1 MEVSMKTFPMCTVSF
16 EGLLAADLLLYCNSH
31 LEDTV
36 QEYPHTNHP
45 LGIPK
50 DTK

>member
-1 MEVSMKTFPMCTVSF
+1 MKRFTISSLSF
-16 EGLLAADLLLYCNSH
+16 EGFLAEDLPLYCNNH
-31 LEDTV
+31 IEDTV
-36 QEYPHTNHP
+36 QGYSHTNHP